1 MKESANLLD
10 TGDTTIY
17 FELSGAS
24 SGIPLFVLH
33 GGPGFDHTYLEVS
46 HVWTDL
52 GETRP
57 VVLYDQRG
65 TGQSSVQEEGDTC
78 TLADQLADLESLQE
92 HLGFDRVD
100 ILGHSWGGFLG
111 MAYAA
116 RHPARIRRLILVNS
130 EAPLLRDTVSLFEYT
145 FPETVEQQKSVASA
159 AELGDEGAAQES
171 IEAYLSMLCYSQEKK
186 DQWMA
191 QMDPTIYRHNVY
203 QSLSTDAKRFDLN
216 PELAKLTM
224 PTLVITGRYDIS
236 IAPSVAFAIHK
247 SLSDSQFVVF
257 EESGHLPFFE
267 EPEAFVREIN
277 KFLPGS

>member
-46 HVWTDL
+46 HVWADL

-65 TGQSSVQEEGDTC
+65 TGQSSVLEEGDTC
-78 TLADQLADLESLQE
+78 TLADQLADLESLQQ

-116 RHPARIRRLILVNS
+116 GHPVRVRRLILVNS
-130 EAPLLRDTVSLFEYT
+130 EAPRLEDTVSLFEYVY
-145 FPETVEQQKSVASA
+145 PETVKRQKSVASA
-159 AELGDEGAAQES
+159 EELGDEGAAQES
-171 IEAYLSMLCYSQEKK
+171 IEAYLSMLCYSREKK

-191 QMDPTIYRHNVY
+191 QMDPTFYRHDVY
-203 QSLSTDAKRFDLN
+203 QSLSTDAKKFDLN
-216 PELAKLTM
+216 PELSKLAM
-224 PTLVITGRYDIS
+224 PTLVITGRYDMS

-247 SLSDSQFVVF
+247 SLSNSQFVVF

-277 KFLPGS
+277 RFLPES